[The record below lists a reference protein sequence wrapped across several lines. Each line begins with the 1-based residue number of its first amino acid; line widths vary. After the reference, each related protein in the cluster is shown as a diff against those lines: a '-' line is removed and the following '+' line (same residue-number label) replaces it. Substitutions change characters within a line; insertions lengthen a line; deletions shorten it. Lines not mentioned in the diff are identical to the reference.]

1 MMNLSSR
8 IGPAQNGAAQN
19 GAAQNGAARN
29 GAYLPRPLRPLALL
43 ASSAV
48 LLALAGCFGGGMSDG
63 MQLTA
68 EEAAAGPP
76 AEEGA
81 IRFVLQTPAEGENM
95 LIGTTTSTTSVPT
108 TAYIA
113 RQKIHE
119 HRHRPVVSSRIQPVI
134 DPNRVNEHPP
144 QSGETEQ
151 IRLVPLDGGNTI
163 RRRAGAAAIV
173 GEVTVLGVTQETIE
187 RASLTP

>member
-8 IGPAQNGAAQN
+8 IGPAQNGAT
-19 GAAQNGAARN
+19 RN

-43 ASSAV
+43 AGSAV
-48 LLALAGCFGGGMSDG
+48 LLALAGCFGGGMADG
-63 MQLTA
+63 MQLTT
-68 EEAAAGPP
+68 EEAAASPP
-76 AEEGA
+76 AEEGP
-81 IRFVLQTPAEGENM
+81 IRFVMQTPTEGENT

-151 IRLVPLDGGNTI
+151 IRSGWYRSTAAIRSADGPVPL
-163 RRRAGAAAIV
+163 RLSAR
-173 GEVTVLGVTQETIE
+173 
-187 RASLTP
+187 

>member
-8 IGPAQNGAAQN
+8 IGPAQNGA
-19 GAAQNGAARN
+19 
-29 GAYLPRPLRPLALL
+29 YLPRPLRPMALL
-43 ASSAV
+43 AGSTV

-63 MQLTA
+63 LQLTA
-68 EEAAAGPP
+68 EEAATSPP

>member
-8 IGPAQNGAAQN
+8 IGPAQTGAAQN
-19 GAAQNGAARN
+19 GAAQNGATRN

-43 ASSAV
+43 AGSAV

-68 EEAAAGPP
+68 EEAAASPP

-119 HRHRPVVSSRIQPVI
+119 HRHRPVVSNRIQPVI